1 MMIKAKA
8 YRIAIAIGSVVA
20 LIEAIGAP
28 VKIDRW
34 L

>member
-1 MMIKAKA
+1 MIKAKA

-28 VKIDRW
+28 VKIKGW
-34 L
+34 P